1 MKKHIIFLILLTILS
16 VPSESFGFNENL
28 NSIIYIVVNEEL
40 ITFED
45 TYPTVKHGTTY
56 VPIKF
61 LAQAFAVDV
70 QWDHTSNNVFLT
82 KGNKQ
87 ITLDLKVKALFTSEG
102 QIITDSVFIEN
113 NRTMAP
119 YKFIANFFGYEVS
132 YIPQGPIARAKNQGA
147 VTKDEELFDK
157 MYNKILQEKK
167 KIIDQIKRREAARKN
182 QEAPKVA
189 YVTFDDGPT
198 KYTENILKILNEY
211 NCKATFFMLGDRIQ
225 RHKNIVKEVSKQGNA
240 IGLHGVTHDIKA
252 IYKSPSNV
260 VSEMNQCN
268 YSLQQATGKR
278 SNLIR
283 VPYGSKPYMTRK
295 YRNAI
300 EKAGYK
306 MWDWNVDSKDSLKQN
321 IRPILIVE
329 NVKQQVKKQKTPVI
343 LLHERQSTVEALP
356 KILKYLKE
364 NGYNVVPIDKEERPK
379 NFWNGRS

>member
-1 MKKHIIFLILLTILS
+1 MVLLAIFLF
-16 VPSESFGFNENL
+16 PSESFGINENL
-28 NSIIYIVVNEEL
+28 NNIIYIVVNEEL
-40 ITFED
+40 VTFQD
-45 TYPTVKHGTTY
+45 AYPIVKDGTTY

-61 LAQAFAVDV
+61 LTQAFGVDV
-70 QWDHTSNNVFLT
+70 RWDHTSNCVFIT
-82 KGNKQ
+82 KENKQ
-87 ITLDLKVKALFTSEG
+87 IILDLKIQALFTSEG
-102 QIITDSVFIEN
+102 QIITDSVFVEN

-132 YIPQGPIARAKNQGA
+132 YISQGPIARAKNQRG
-147 VTKDEELFDK
+147 VTRDEELFDK
-157 MYNKILQEKK
+157 IHNKILQEKE
-167 KIIDQIKRREAARKN
+167 KILAEIRKREAGRKSS
-182 QEAPKVA
+182 EHPKVA

-198 KYTENILKILNEY
+198 KYTEKILEILNEY
-211 NCKATFFMLGDRIQ
+211 DCKATFFMLADRIQ
-225 RHKNIVKEVSKQGNA
+225 KHKNMVKKVMTQGNS
-240 IGLHGVTHDIKA
+240 IGLHGVTHDVKA

-268 YSLQQATGKR
+268 YALQQATGKR

-295 YRNAI
+295 YRSAI

-329 NVKQQVKKQKTPVI
+329 NVKQQVKKQKVPVI
-343 LLHERQSTVEALP
+343 LLHEKQATVEALP
-356 KILKYLKE
+356 KILKYLKQ
-364 NGYNVVPIDKEERPK
+364 NGYDVIPIDGQESPR